1 MYILD
6 IIFVVLFAIVY
17 LRYYGL
23 NAVRDLGISSVY
35 GQETTFDVPVGADD
49 SIMKEESH

>member
-1 MYILD
+1 MFCS

-23 NAVRDLGISSVY
+23 DVACEPGISCVY
-35 GQETTFDVPVGADD
+35 GQESTFEVPVGADD
-49 SIMKEESH
+49 SIMKKESH